1 MDPCSPAA
9 GATSLGRRGSSSLGG
24 QAPPSSLTV
33 TPTGRGR
40 GRPPGGGG
48 KAAAAAAAT
57 SNPIVL
63 GIKRKPGD
71 MSVSLERIDDPLA
84 APSAES
90 ASATA
95 TGKSDLSIPV
105 VYIPRLLLPNKTK
118 ETKDSS
124 IEEKD
129 KTGDKGSVKCIR
141 LIKK

>member
-9 GATSLGRRGSSSLGG
+9 VSTSLGRRGSGSLGG
-24 QAPPSSLTV
+24 QTPPSSLTV

-48 KAAAAAAAT
+48 KAAAT

-84 APSAES
+84 APTAEES

-95 TGKSDLSIPV
+95 TGKSNLSIPV
-105 VYIPRLLLPNKTK
+105 VYIPRLLLPNQTK
-118 ETKDSS
+118 DTKDSS
-124 IEEKD
+124 KEK
-129 KTGDKGSVKCIR
+129 KGQTGDEGRVKCIR
-141 LIKK
+141 LLKK